1 ALIEHLREQ
10 NRKLGQTSKRRGERA
25 EESSQEAKRLRQQ
38 LENSFTEEDV
48 LRIIREE
55 VGGLS
60 RVNLFD
66 AEWHKKYPNAAK
78 LLFGFNSFDETLT
91 MVECLFPDV
100 DVTQLPMLT
109 PPKKSRKVS
118 GDAPELKMSQL
129 TPLERCLLCRL
140 FFRRDLTQEFIG
152 LIFNRHRT
160 YIGKILR
167 DWAPRWG
174 KAGEQL
180 SILDITRE
188 FLLDEEPD
196 RSKQVGVEKAVAVDG
211 ADTSCEKM
219 RKDTKANA
227 LLYGSKN
234 KGEGA
239 RVLTWSCQ
247 TKARV
252 EPAKRNAPVGEW
264 KNAVLGMEQEK
275 IVCKLVTAYDNLFD
289 YSDLQELVDPEE
301 VLDSDPG
308 PVDEGVYFT
317 ASEKSVGK
325 MPGVPAAQKPSKLN
339 VEREEDIPRC
349 QDIDE
354 WFDERIALNKLKKEK
369 RDDVKSAP
377 ILESDT
383 LDAINKKAL
392 ESGVNSSGLEK
403 AAQLEV
409 HQRLHLAYQAEK
421 LKKTSLAYFLLFTA
435 KDRLRLLKWLGSS
448 LAPASLPMPSERD
461 LPVLPLGLAKIPP
474 EFCVLGDK
482 GFHKT
487 TRLNPNLNLSKT
499 PWKLSDEKVKDFRRD
514 TRAVAENNYERF
526 RNDVILKNK
535 VPYWKIAM
543 LPYAMEWGHAN
554 MNLQDPIRR
563 PGKQSLVAGVANYW
577 DKHVESMQ
585 DDDDVM

>member
-1 ALIEHLREQ
+1 
-10 NRKLGQTSKRRGERA
+10 
-25 EESSQEAKRLRQQ
+25 
-38 LENSFTEEDV
+38 
-48 LRIIREE
+48 
-55 VGGLS
+55 
-60 RVNLFD
+60 
-66 AEWHKKYPNAAK
+66 
-78 LLFGFNSFDETLT
+78 
-91 MVECLFPDV
+91 
-100 DVTQLPMLT
+100 
-109 PPKKSRKVS
+109 
-118 GDAPELKMSQL
+118 
-129 TPLERCLLCRL
+129 
-140 FFRRDLTQEFIG
+140 
-152 LIFNRHRT
+152 
-160 YIGKILR
+160 
-167 DWAPRWG
+167 
-174 KAGEQL
+174 
-180 SILDITRE
+180 
-188 FLLDEEPD
+188 
-196 RSKQVGVEKAVAVDG
+196 
-211 ADTSCEKM
+211 
-219 RKDTKANA
+219 
-227 LLYGSKN
+227 
-234 KGEGA
+234 
-239 RVLTWSCQ
+239 
-247 TKARV
+247 
-252 EPAKRNAPVGEW
+252 
-264 KNAVLGMEQEK
+264 
-275 IVCKLVTAYDNLFD
+275 
-289 YSDLQELVDPEE
+289 
-301 VLDSDPG
+301 
-308 PVDEGVYFT
+308 
-317 ASEKSVGK
+317 

-409 HQRLHLAYQAEK
+409 HQRLHLAYEAEK
-421 LKKTSLAYFLLFTA
+421 LKKTSLAYFLLFTK

-499 PWKLSDEKVKDFRRD
+499 PWKLSDEKVKDFRRGQDMITDDRATSD

-577 DKHVESMQ
+577 DKHVESSRTMT
-585 DDDDVM
+585 M